1 MNDRKDYYKILG
13 ITEDEKKLQGD
24 DFEKVVKTKYR
35 KLAIQLHPDKQ
46 QGKSDKEKQAA
57 EEKFKEVSEAY
68 EVLSDSKKR
77 QEYDNPMSGFSGFG
91 GFGGFDPFEMM
102 SEFGFGGGRQ
112 RQRVVKGQ
120 TMRIVVDVTL
130 EDLYNGVTKT
140 IKYKRQGTCK
150 SCGGSGKGANT
161 RIETCSY
168 CGGTGQ
174 MFSQN
179 GFVQT
184 ITTCPHCGGQGK
196 KMINPCPNCN
206 GNGLSVEE
214 VQIDVTIPK
223 GAPNGFQMI
232 AQGHGGAPMNGN
244 GVFGDLV
251 ILIKEKEHNKFERH
265 DNDLYFDLE
274 IPVVDAIL
282 GCNKEVTTIDG
293 KRLTTKISSLIEDG
307 TQIRF
312 GGKGMPIYERNGQFG
327 SMIGIVRLVMPK
339 SLNEEER
346 SLLNELKTK
355 EHFKSE

>member
-91 GFGGFDPFEMM
+91 GFGGFDPFDMM

-161 RIETCSY
+161 RIETCPH

-196 KMINPCPNCN
+196 KMINPCPHCG
-206 GNGLSVEE
+206 GNGLAMEE
-214 VQIDVTIPK
+214 VQIDVTVPK
-223 GAPNGFQMI
+223 GVQNGFQMV
-232 AQGHGGAPMNGN
+232 AQGHGGAPANGN

-251 ILIKEKEHNKFERH
+251 ILIQEKEHKKFERH

-274 IPVVDAIL
+274 IPVLDAIL

-312 GGKGMPIYERNGQFG
+312 GGKGMPIYEHNGQFG

-339 SLNEEER
+339 SLNDEER
-346 SLLNELKTK
+346 RLLNELKTK

>member
-1 MNDRKDYYKILG
+1 
-13 ITEDEKKLQGD
+13 
-24 DFEKVVKTKYR
+24 
-35 KLAIQLHPDKQ
+35 
-46 QGKSDKEKQAA
+46 
-57 EEKFKEVSEAY
+57 
-68 EVLSDSKKR
+68 
-77 QEYDNPMSGFSGFG
+77 
-91 GFGGFDPFEMM
+91 
-102 SEFGFGGGRQ
+102 
-112 RQRVVKGQ
+112 
-120 TMRIVVDVTL
+120 
-130 EDLYNGVTKT
+130 
-140 IKYKRQGTCK
+140 
-150 SCGGSGKGANT
+150 
-161 RIETCSY
+161 
-168 CGGTGQ
+168 

-196 KMINPCPNCN
+196 KMINPCPNCG
-206 GNGLSVEE
+206 GNGLSIEE
-214 VQIDVTIPK
+214 VQIDVTVPK
-223 GAPNGFQMI
+223 GVQNGFQMV
-232 AQGHGGAPMNGN
+232 AQGQGGAPANGN

-251 ILIKEKEHNKFERH
+251 ILIKEKEHEKFERH

>member
-46 QGKSDKEKQAA
+46 QGKSDKEKKAA

-91 GFGGFDPFEMM
+91 GFGGFDPFDMM

-130 EDLYNGVTKT
+130 EDLYNGITKT

-161 RIETCSY
+161 RVE
-168 CGGTGQ
+168 
-174 MFSQN
+174 
-179 GFVQT
+179 
-184 ITTCPHCGGQGK
+184 TCPHCGGQGK
-196 KMINPCPNCN
+196 KMINPCPNCG
-206 GNGLSVEE
+206 GNGLSIEE
-214 VQIDVTIPK
+214 VQIDVTVPK
-223 GAPNGFQMI
+223 GVQNGFQMV
-232 AQGHGGAPMNGN
+232 AQGQGGAPANGN

-251 ILIKEKEHNKFERH
+251 ILIKEKEHEKFERH

-339 SLNEEER
+339 SLNDEER
-346 SLLNELKTK
+346 RLLNELKTK

>member
-1 MNDRKDYYKILG
+1 MADKRDYYEVLG
-13 ITEDEKKLQGD
+13 VEKSASEDEIKKA
-24 DFEKVVKTKYR
+24 YR
-35 KLAIQLHPDKQ
+35 KMAKKYHPDLNP
-46 QGKSDKEKQAA
+46 GDA
-57 EEKFKEVSEAY
+57 ESEAKFKEANEAY

-91 GFGGFDPFEMM
+91 GFGGFDPFDMM

-130 EDLYNGVTKT
+130 EDLYNGITKT

-161 RIETCSY
+161 RVETCPH

-196 KMINPCPNCN
+196 KMINPCPNCG
-206 GNGLSVEE
+206 GNGLSIEE
-214 VQIDVTIPK
+214 VQIDVKVPK
-223 GAPNGFQMI
+223 GVQNGFQMV
-232 AQGHGGAPMNGN
+232 AQGQGGAPANGN

-251 ILIKEKEHNKFERH
+251 ILIKEKEHKKFERH

-339 SLNEEER
+339 SLNDEER
-346 SLLNELKTK
+346 RLLNELKTK

>member
-46 QGKSDKEKQAA
+46 QGKSDKEKKAA

-91 GFGGFDPFEMM
+91 GFGGFDPFDMM

-161 RIETCSY
+161 RIETCPH

-196 KMINPCPNCN
+196 KMINPCPHCG
-206 GNGLSVEE
+206 GNGLAVEE

-223 GAPNGFQMI
+223 GVQDGFQMI
-232 AQGHGGAPMNGN
+232 AQGHGGAPANGN

-251 ILIKEKEHNKFERH
+251 ILVKEKEHNKFERH

-274 IPVVDAIL
+274 IPVIDAIL

-339 SLNEEER
+339 SLNDDEKR
-346 SLLNELKTK
+346 LLNELKTK

>member
-13 ITEDEKKLQGD
+13 ITDEEKKLQGEE
-24 DFEKVVKTKYR
+24 FEKVVKSKYR

-46 QGKSDKEKQAA
+46 QGKSDNEKKAA
-57 EEKFKEVSEAY
+57 EDKFKEVSEAY

-91 GFGGFDPFEMM
+91 GFGGFDPFDMM

-120 TMRIVVDVTL
+120 TMRIVVEATL
-130 EDLYNGVTKT
+130 EDLFNGITKT

-150 SCGGSGKGANT
+150 TCGGSGKGSNT
-161 RIETCSY
+161 RIE
-168 CGGTGQ
+168 
-174 MFSQN
+174 
-179 GFVQT
+179 
-184 ITTCPHCGGQGK
+184 TCPHCGGQGK

-206 GNGLSVEE
+206 GNGLSAEE
-214 VQIDVTIPK
+214 VQLEITIPK

-244 GVFGDLV
+244 GVFGDLI
-251 ILIKEKEHNKFERH
+251 ILIKEKEHEKFERN

-312 GGKGMPIYERNGQFG
+312 ANKGMPIYERNGQFG

-339 SLNEEER
+339 SLNSEEKR
-346 SLLNELKTK
+346 LLNELKTK